1 MKKLALLVISTIFIS
16 CTSNSSNEDS
26 NDVLLP
32 TLTTK
37 AVSTITQ
44 YTAWSG
50 GDILNDFNYPSIS
63 RGLVWSTN
71 PNPTISLSTKTSDQ
85 FDNSGPG
92 SFTSVI
98 TGLVPNTTYYMR
110 SYATNSSGTSYG
122 NEVSFITASPSSTTV
137 TDIDGNV
144 YPTVTIGNQV
154 WLKTNLRVRHYR
166 NGDNVEHKYDINSWV
181 LSNNVGASI
190 NYNNSGATSTFNGYL
205 EENILY
211 NYRAVSDPRNIAP
224 QGWHVATRAEWNTLI
239 NYLGGSSVAGGKM
252 KETGTVRWSNPNT
265 GATNSSGFDSRP
277 YGYLTNTNGYQF
289 VAKNLWASYWYPD

>member
-98 TGLVPNTTYYMR
+98 SGLVPNTTYYMR

-122 NEVSFITASPSSTTV
+122 NEVSFT
-137 TDIDGNV
+137 
-144 YPTVTIGNQV
+144 
-154 WLKTNLRVRHYR
+154 
-166 NGDNVEHKYDINSWV
+166 
-181 LSNNVGASI
+181 
-190 NYNNSGATSTFNGYL
+190 
-205 EENILY
+205 
-211 NYRAVSDPRNIAP
+211 
-224 QGWHVATRAEWNTLI
+224 
-239 NYLGGSSVAGGKM
+239 SSVAG
-252 KETGTVRWSNPNT
+252 
-265 GATNSSGFDSRP
+265 TNQKYYFSTSGNDANNFDSNLIENYKLYILNNR
-277 YGYLTNTNGYQF
+277 NDF
-289 VAKNLWASYWYPD
+289 VNVENIILFFDKYFNKKINNFIDVI